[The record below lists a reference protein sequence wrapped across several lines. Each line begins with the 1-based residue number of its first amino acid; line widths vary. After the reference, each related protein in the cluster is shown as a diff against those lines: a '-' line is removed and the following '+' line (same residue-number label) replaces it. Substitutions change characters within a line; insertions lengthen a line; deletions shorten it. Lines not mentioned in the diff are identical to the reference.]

1 MHYVVVRVIVMWNV
15 IISKKILNK
24 ITEYEHTVK
33 SDKRNQ
39 VVIVLQTA

>member
-1 MHYVVVRVIVMWNV
+1 MWNV
-15 IISKKILNK
+15 TISKKILIK

-33 SDKRNQ
+33 SDKRNK